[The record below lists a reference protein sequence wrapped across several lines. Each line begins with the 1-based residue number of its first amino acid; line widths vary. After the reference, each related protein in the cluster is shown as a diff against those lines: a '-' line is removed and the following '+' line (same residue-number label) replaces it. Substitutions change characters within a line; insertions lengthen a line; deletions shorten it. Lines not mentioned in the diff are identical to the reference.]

1 MKASFFL
8 LISLLVV
15 FFVLIQAD
23 AEVQDETVKNT
34 KTEANHL
41 EEDTN
46 EHHSES
52 QYHDTDY
59 ANDAHTE
66 SQLHDAEF

>member
-8 LISLLVV
+8 LLSVLLL

-23 AEVQDETVKNT
+23 ADVQDETVKNT
-34 KTEANHL
+34 QANHL
-41 EEDTN
+41 DDETETDEEHQN
-46 EHHSES
+46 QS

-59 ANDAHTE
+59 ANAHTE